1 MHLASYPILSRYSY
15 LHRSPTDITAKI
27 YSDSSS
33 AHLFLFLLVYHTY
46 CLLCVCCAISKA
58 KMKYECLR
66 LCVYSPPIHVLLLAS
81 GLNPSAHSQDC
92 FRQTYALARQSLVV
106 RHRPFSS
113 GKLIFRYVLY
123 YYSFTLYFCIIYLYY
138 VLKLEKIHNM
148 HAHNIH
154 APHTLANTVYC
165 NNV

>member
-1 MHLASYPILSRYSY
+1 M
-15 LHRSPTDITAKI
+15 
-27 YSDSSS
+27 
-33 AHLFLFLLVYHTY
+33 
-46 CLLCVCCAISKA
+46 CCAISKV

-106 RHRPFSS
+106 RQRPFSS
-113 GKLIFRYVLY
+113 GKLIFRYVFILFIYIILLY
-123 YYSFTLYFCIIYLYY
+123 IFMCSYKF
-138 VLKLEKIHNM
+138 VKIHNM

-154 APHTLANTVYC
+154 PPHTLCIVHI
-165 NNV
+165 

>member
-1 MHLASYPILSRYSY
+1 MKQSQYIVLLWYFLAWCSVSWRSTGAFSFISYTVAIFISATVAYKHNREDIYTPIVPPR
-15 LHRSPTDITAKI
+15 TCITI
-27 YSDSSS
+27 FIIIIQ
-33 AHLFLFLLVYHTY
+33 HCTV
-46 CLLCVCCAISKA
+46 CCCAISKA

-113 GKLIFRYVLY
+113 GKLIFRYVFILFIYIILFY
-123 YYSFTLYFCIIYLYY
+123 Y
-138 VLKLEKIHNM
+138 
-148 HAHNIH
+148 AHI
-154 APHTLANTVYC
+154 
-165 NNV
+165 